1 MGNVTASQKT
11 QMENKGTEM
20 MREYKEM
27 KGGKE
32 RLSAQQFRKSMMK
45 KRSATSKTSVDL
57 ADAKLKEMLADK
69 DVVSFKDFLKFEIEM
84 VSMITTHNN
93 DPKGRL
99 FTTSILSQGAEGSD
113 LTGLLTDLFKE
124 IDDGDGFLTP
134 EELIKAEEAFN
145 VTLSEEQATDII
157 RTYDTNGD
165 GRMDLEDF
173 LLYKNAT
180 LVNCKNQLFLQK
192 TLYILYYNR

>member
-1 MGNVTASQKT
+1 
-11 QMENKGTEM
+11 
-20 MREYKEM
+20 
-27 KGGKE
+27 
-32 RLSAQQFRKSMMK
+32 
-45 KRSATSKTSVDL
+45 
-57 ADAKLKEMLADK
+57 ML
-69 DVVSFKDFLKFEIEM
+69 
-84 VSMITTHNN
+84 
-93 DPKGRL
+93 
-99 FTTSILSQGAEGSD
+99 TTSILSQGAEGSD

-145 VTLSEEQATDII
+145 VTLSEEQARDII

-180 LVNCKNQLFLQK
+180 LVNCKN
-192 TLYILYYNR
+192 

>member
-27 KGGKE
+27 KGGKD

-45 KRSATSKTSVDL
+45 KRSTTSKNSVDL

-84 VSMITTHNN
+84 VSMITT
-93 DPKGRL
+93 PPIM
-99 FTTSILSQGAEGSD
+99 ILS
-113 LTGLLTDLFKE
+113 
-124 IDDGDGFLTP
+124 
-134 EELIKAEEAFN
+134 
-145 VTLSEEQATDII
+145 
-157 RTYDTNGD
+157 
-165 GRMDLEDF
+165 ED
-173 LLYKNAT
+173 Y
-180 LVNCKNQLFLQK
+180 
-192 TLYILYYNR
+192 

>member
-84 VSMITTHNN
+84 VSKITTHNN
-93 DPKGRL
+93 DPKVRL
-99 FTTSILSQGAEGSD
+99 ITTSILSQGAEGSD

-180 LVNCKNQLFLQK
+180 LVNCKN
-192 TLYILYYNR
+192 